1 MDGDLISR
9 KALLEAIDKREEI
22 VQKLTA
28 NVDDEAEMT
37 VTLSAVREFVRN
49 RPAVDAEPVK
59 YGRIVEDWK
68 DRKKGTIKR
77 VFTCCNTDF
86 TDLTQWMRPRYCPDC
101 GAKIEGE
108 TERKWL
114 SQES

>member
-9 KALLEAIDKREEI
+9 KALLEAIDERERI
-22 VQKLTA
+22 VRKHVPDIQ
-28 NVDDEAEMT
+28 DDELRP
-37 VTLSAVREFVRN
+37 TLKSIREFVRN

-77 VFTCCNTDF
+77 VFTCCDADF

>member
-1 MDGDLISR
+1 MGDDLISR
-9 KALLEAIDKREEI
+9 NALKDALWEKEWSIYPPIDDI
-22 VQKLTA
+22 
-28 NVDDEAEMT
+28 DDVIDMQ
-37 VTLSAVREFVRN
+37 
-49 RPAVDAEPVK
+49 PAVDAEPVK

>member
-1 MDGDLISR
+1 MGEDLISR
-9 KALLEAIDKREEI
+9 KALLEKAERIYTETDDVLMTMSVVTRYDI
-22 VQKLTA
+22 VMA
-28 NVDDEAEMT
+28 
-37 VTLSAVREFVRN
+37 
-49 RPAVDAEPVK
+49 PAVDAEPVK

>member
-9 KALLEAIDKREEI
+9 KALLTALVEAYESVLEPEEPKQGMELAIEI
-22 VQKLTA
+22 VR
-28 NVDDEAEMT
+28 EAP
-37 VTLSAVREFVRN
+37 VA
-49 RPAVDAEPVK
+49 DAKPVK

-68 DRKKGTIKR
+68 DRKKGKIKR

>member
-9 KALLEAIDKREEI
+9 KALLEKTETIYAEVDNVIMAASVVTRTDI
-22 VQKLTA
+22 VMA
-28 NVDDEAEMT
+28 
-37 VTLSAVREFVRN
+37 
-49 RPAVDAEPVK
+49 PAVDAEPVK